1 MSWMRARA
9 FLTPTSKG
17 VSGCSLD
24 SPRHAGLQVE
34 RIIGVVERLSLF
46 PESGR
51 VVPELTERRR

>member
-1 MSWMRARA
+1 
-9 FLTPTSKG
+9 
-17 VSGCSLD
+17 
-24 SPRHAGLQVE
+24 VE